1 MHPDLQSLPLR
12 SVMDRAAHTST
23 RVSKSASFSSLITL
37 SPASSTRSLFTAR
50 MGVMTFSR
58 CSPRTSPPFAGGWA

>member
-1 MHPDLQSLPLR
+1 LQSLPDW

-23 RVSKSASFSSLITL
+23 RVSRSASSSSRITL
-37 SPASSTRSLFTAR
+37 SPASSTKSLFTAR

-58 CSPRTSPPFAGGWA
+58 CSPRTSPPFSGGWA